1 MPELNDKKYNNPNIR
16 INKVYTKKGDR
27 GQTNLVGGKIIYK
40 DDLRVCSYGEV
51 DELNSYIGGCRQL
64 IIDQYND
71 NDFMKLSDI
80 LYRIQNELFNLGN
93 MLATLDEDI
102 KDSMPQIE
110 ESHIKHMEKNI
121 DYFNDGLP
129 DLSSFVL
136 PGGSQ
141 LNIWFH
147 ISRVLCR
154 KCERTVV
161 SLSKKEPIDYIIIK
175 YLNRLSDGLFVWSRW
190 VNVIQSH
197 PEVSWDPNAK

>member
-1 MPELNDKKYNNPNIR
+1 MSDKKKYSDPNIR
-16 INKVYTKKGDR
+16 INKVYTRSGDE
-27 GQTNLVGGKIIYK
+27 GQTHLVGGKKIYK
-40 DDLRVCSYGEV
+40 DDTRICSYGEI
-51 DELNSYIGGCRQL
+51 DELNSYIGGCREL
-64 IIDQYND
+64 ILNKNNQS
-71 NDFMKLSDI
+71 DFIKLSDI

-102 KDSMPQIE
+102 KAGMPKIE
-110 ESHIKHMEKNI
+110 NSHIENMEKDI
-121 DYFNDGLP
+121 DYFNDSLP
-129 DLSSFVL
+129 DLTSFVL

-147 ISRVLCR
+147 ISRTLCR

-161 SLSKKEPIDYIIIK
+161 SLSRKESIDPIVMK

-190 VNVIQSH
+190 VNVIQSC